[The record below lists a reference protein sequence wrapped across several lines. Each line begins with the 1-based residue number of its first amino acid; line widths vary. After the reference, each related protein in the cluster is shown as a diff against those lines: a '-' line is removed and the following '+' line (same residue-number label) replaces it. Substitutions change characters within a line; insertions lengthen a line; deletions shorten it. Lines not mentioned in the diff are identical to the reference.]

1 MPKALSANASP
12 CMNPVVERHRVR
24 EVLQRAG
31 VAILVTLDSCGAQ
44 DGRPMLPLW
53 LPDDPHI
60 YFLTHRE
67 SRKVSHIGERPQV
80 VLTITSA
87 HCYFVVLGSAYA
99 SRDPELIRRLWR
111 PSYRAWF
118 PAGKDNRE
126 ATALRMVIDR
136 VNYWEPPRSQFV
148 RVFQAVKAM
157 ITRRAVET
165 PMKTL
170 DGL

>member
-1 MPKALSANASP
+1 
-12 CMNPVVERHRVR
+12 MNPAVERHRVR
-24 EVLQRAG
+24 EILQRAG
-31 VAILVTLDSCGAQ
+31 VAVLVTLDSHGAQ

-60 YFLTHRE
+60 YFLTHHE
-67 SRKVSHIGERPQV
+67 SRKVRHIADRPQV
-80 VLTITSA
+80 ALTITSA
-87 HCYFVVLGSAYA
+87 HAYFVVLGSAYV

-118 PAGKDNRE
+118 PAGKGDRE
-126 ATALRMVIDR
+126 ATALRMVIDK

-148 RVFQAVKAM
+148 RVAQAVKAM
-157 ITRRAVET
+157 VTRRAVET

>member
-1 MPKALSANASP
+1 M
-12 CMNPVVERHRVR
+12 
-24 EVLQRAG
+24 
-31 VAILVTLDSCGAQ
+31 LVTLDNCGAH

-53 LPDDPHI
+53 LQEDPNI
-60 YFLTHRE
+60 YFLTHKD
-67 SRKVSHIGERPQV
+67 SRKVVQIGERPQV
-80 VLTITSA
+80 ALTVSSA
-87 HCYFVVLGSAYA
+87 GCYFVVLGCASA
-99 SRDPELIRRLWR
+99 SQDPVLIRRLWR

-118 PAGKDNRE
+118 PEGKDDRE
-126 ATALRMVIDR
+126 ATVLRVVIKK

-165 PMKTL
+165 PMKTI

>member
-1 MPKALSANASP
+1 
-12 CMNPVVERHRVR
+12 MNLAVERHRVR
-24 EVLQRAG
+24 DLLQRAG
-31 VAILVTLDSCGAQ
+31 VSILVTLDSRGAQ
-44 DGRPMLPLW
+44 DGRPMLPLR

-80 VLTITSA
+80 ALTMTSA
-87 HCYFVVLGSAYA
+87 GCYFVVLGSAYA

-118 PAGKDNRE
+118 PDGKHDRD

-157 ITRRAVET
+157 MTRRAVET
-165 PMKTL
+165 PMKTI